1 MSVLLNPFINNFLGG
16 VAGTPGE
23 PTPDPT
29 SGFVPLD
36 PLIGIGGVSMRPNQ
50 MVSPDIAE
58 FYGGILNIAQPDASY
73 FEQFP
78 LPGGSA
84 AGGGGTG
91 LNVADPVEV
100 VDTRPN
106 YTDPAI
112 YQPAIDILDQALE
125 SGADPVAVNEA
136 MNDVV
141 SGGTSQGGVS
151 QQPIITP
158 GTVDTAPFIPQYDDT
173 VLRDQMFELQNR
185 LDNIEIPDYRQF
197 DPSGLQAQIND
208 LALAQPIDTS
218 QFLTAADLP
227 TFQEFDPTFLQNQI
241 NELALAEPINTSQF
255 LTAADL
261 PTFDTSQFLTA
272 ADLPTFREFDPTF
285 LQQQITELENRR
297 IPTIDTSQF
306 LTAADLPTF
315 NTSQFLTAADL
326 PTFQQFDP
334 TELQDQITALQTR
347 PTLDTSQFLT
357 AADLPTLDTSQFL
370 TAADLPTFERFDP
383 SNLQSQINALQSTP
397 AVDTSQFLTAADLP
411 TFNTSQFLTAADLP
425 TFDTSEF
432 LTAADLP
439 TFEQFDPSNL
449 QAQINA
455 LQSTP
460 AIDTSR
466 FLTAADLPAAVDT
479 SNFLTATDLPAAIDT
494 SNFLTAA
501 DLPTLDTSQFLTAAD
516 LPTYDTSALE
526 KEIAD
531 LRALINR
538 NTVPTSTPAL
548 TTPTLQGILPNFG
561 GFNVR

>member
-1 MSVLLNPFINNFLGG
+1 MSVLLNPFINNYLGG

-29 SGFVPLD
+29 SGYVPLD

-50 MVSPDIAE
+50 MVSPDVAE

-73 FEQFP
+73 FDEFP
-78 LPGGSA
+78 LPGVSGDGGS
-84 AGGGGTG
+84 GTG
-91 LNVADPVEV
+91 LNVADPTEV
-100 VDTRPN
+100 VDTRID

-112 YQPAIDILDQALE
+112 YEPAIEILNQVLE

-141 SGGTSQGGVS
+141 SGGTSQMGTS
-151 QQPIITP
+151 QPPVMVP
-158 GTVDTAPFIPQYDDT
+158 GLVATEPFIPEYDDT

-185 LDNIEIPDYRQF
+185 LDQLEIPDFRQF
-197 DPSGLQAQIND
+197 DPSGLQAQID
-208 LALAQPIDTS
+208 ALATAQPID
-218 QFLTAADLP
+218 
-227 TFQEFDPTFLQNQI
+227 
-241 NELALAEPINTSQF
+241 TSQF

-272 ADLPTFREFDPTF
+272 ADLPRPQQFDPTF
-285 LQQQITELENRR
+285 LQQQITELQNRP
-297 IPTIDTSQF
+297 IPTTDRSQY

-315 NTSQFLTAADL
+315 D
-326 PTFQQFDP
+326 
-334 TELQDQITALQTR
+334 
-347 PTLDTSQFLT
+347 
-357 AADLPTLDTSQFL
+357 
-370 TAADLPTFERFDP
+370 
-383 SNLQSQINALQSTP
+383 
-397 AVDTSQFLTAADLP
+397 
-411 TFNTSQFLTAADLP
+411 TSQFLTAADLP

-449 QAQINA
+449 QAQISA

-460 AIDTSR
+460 AIDTSQ
-466 FLTAADLPAAVDT
+466 
-479 SNFLTATDLPAAIDT
+479 
-494 SNFLTAA
+494 FLTAA

-516 LPTYDTSALE
+516 LPAAVDTSNFLTAADLPTIDTSQFLTAADLPNYDTSALE

-538 NTVPTSTPAL
+538 NTVPTSTPGL
-548 TTPTLQGILPNFG
+548 TTPTFQGILPNFG